1 MTHRRENL
9 IALAGNPNCGKTTL
23 FNAITGARR
32 HVGNYPGITVEKK
45 EGYCQVNGIQIQ
57 LVDLPGTYSLTAYS
71 PEELVARNY
80 LIQDRPSAV
89 INIVDSSNLERNL
102 YLTVQ
107 LLELGIP
114 VLIALN
120 MVDMATARGLE
131 INPEELGR
139 RLRLPVIPT
148 VARTGRGKEELI
160 EAAAQLVQKGA
171 VWEPLYISYGP
182 DIDPVL
188 DKMEA
193 LIGSGSFL
201 TDLHPA
207 RWTAL
212 KYLETD
218 EEVIRKGKEKDPALS
233 GKLEGLAEQVSQH
246 LQKTLDSY
254 PEAIIADHRYG
265 FISAL
270 LKGGVVKQSHKADRL
285 YLSDQLDRV
294 LTNRFFGPVL
304 MMLIIYAV
312 YTFTFTYSKVPVGW
326 LEAGFAELGRLADS
340 SLPPGPFKSLIVSGV
355 IDGVGGVLGFVP
367 LILFMF
373 FGIAFLEDTGYLARV
388 AYMLDRVFR
397 TFGLHGSSVMAYII
411 SGGIAGGCAVPGVLA
426 ARTLRSSRERIAT
439 LITAPFM
446 NCGAKL
452 PVFAMLIAAFF
463 SAKEAQVMFLLTV
476 LSWVAALLI
485 AKLIRSTILRG
496 PSTPFLLE
504 LPPYRLPTFKG
515 LLIHTWERAWQYI
528 RKAGTI
534 ILAISIVFWALMSFP
549 GLPETERKIYDGK
562 RASILADPTQGVKG
576 SLLNAG
582 TSAGGEAPQP
592 TSPLKPPDPRPGQV
606 SAAANPTG
614 GPGSQARLAA
624 RLDEVDNE
632 EAQAALKNSIAGRI
646 GSGLT
651 FITSVNGF
659 DWRTNVALLS
669 GIAAKEIIISTMGT
683 AYSLGRS
690 RRGEKTPL
698 SGRLAADAS
707 WTPLKAFSLIIFIM
721 LYAPCFATVTCI
733 IRESSWK
740 WGLFSMAFNTLAAFI
755 VSALV
760 YRGGLWL
767 GLG

>member
-1 MTHRRENL
+1 MKL
-9 IALAGNPNCGKTTL
+9 IPK
-23 FNAITGARR
+23 
-32 HVGNYPGITVEKK
+32 
-45 EGYCQVNGIQIQ
+45 
-57 LVDLPGTYSLTAYS
+57 
-71 PEELVARNY
+71 
-80 LIQDRPSAV
+80 
-89 INIVDSSNLERNL
+89 
-102 YLTVQ
+102 
-107 LLELGIP
+107 
-114 VLIALN
+114 
-120 MVDMATARGLE
+120 
-131 INPEELGR
+131 ELGR
-139 RLRLPVIPT
+139 RLSLPVIPT
-148 VARTGRGKEELI
+148 VARTGSGKEQLL
-160 EAAAQLVQKGA
+160 EAAGRLAQKGGL
-171 VWEPLYISYGP
+171 WEPLHISYGP

-193 LIGSGSFL
+193 LIRSGGFL
-201 TDLHPA
+201 TDSHPA

-218 EEVIRKGKEKDPALS
+218 EEVIRKGRGKDSALS
-233 GKLEGLAEQVSQH
+233 SKLEELAEQVSQH

-265 FISAL
+265 FIAAL
-270 LKGGVVKQSHKADRL
+270 LKEGVVKRSHKADRL
-285 YLSDQLDRV
+285 YLSDQIDRV

-326 LEAGFAELGRLADS
+326 LEAGFSELGRFADS
-340 SLPPGPFKSLIVSGV
+340 SLPPGPFKSLIISGV

-426 ARTLRSSRERIAT
+426 TRTLRSSRERIAT

-463 SAKEAQVMFLLTV
+463 PAKETQVMFLLTV
-476 LSWVAALLI
+476 LSWVAALLV

-534 ILAISIVFWALMSFP
+534 ILAISIIFWALMSFP
-549 GLPETERKIYDGK
+549 GLPETERKIYDEQ
-562 RASILADPTQGVKG
+562 RASILA
-576 SLLNAG
+576 
-582 TSAGGEAPQP
+582 
-592 TSPLKPPDPRPGQV
+592 
-606 SAAANPTG
+606 G
-614 GPGSQARLAA
+614 GPGSRARLH
-624 RLDEVDNE
+624 EVDNE
-632 EAQAALKNSIAGRI
+632 EARAALKNSIAGRI

-651 FITSVNGF
+651 LITSANGF

-669 GIAAKEIIISTMGT
+669 GIAAKEIILSTMGT

-690 RRGEKTPL
+690 GRGEKMPL
-698 SGRLAADAS
+698 SERLASDPSMDPAKSFFTDYFYYVIRA
-707 WTPLKAFSLIIFIM
+707 LFCDDN
-721 LYAPCFATVTCI
+721 LYNP
-733 IRESSWK
+733 
-740 WGLFSMAFNTLAAFI
+740 
-755 VSALV
+755 
-760 YRGGLWL
+760 
-767 GLG
+767 

>member
-1 MTHRRENL
+1 MAHGRENL

-45 EGYCQVNGIQIQ
+45 EGYCQVNDIEIE

-80 LIQDRPSAV
+80 LIHDRPDAV

-120 MVDMATARGLE
+120 MIDMAAARGLE

-148 VARTGRGKEELI
+148 VARTGRGKEELLQ
-160 EAAAQLVQKGA
+160 AAAQLVQKG
-171 VWEPLYISYGP
+171 VDWEPLYISYGP

-193 LIGSGSFL
+193 LILTAGFL
-201 TDLHPA
+201 TYSHPA

-270 LKGGVVKQSHKADRL
+270 LKGGVVKKSHKADRL

-312 YTFTFTYSKVPVGW
+312 YKFTFTYSKLPVGW
-326 LEAGFAELGRLADS
+326 LEAGFSELGRFADS
-340 SLPPGPFKSLIVSGV
+340 SLPPGPFKSMVISGV

-373 FGIAFLEDTGYLARV
+373 FAIAFLEDTGYLARV

-426 ARTLRSSRERIAT
+426 TRTLRSPRERLAT

-476 LSWVAALLI
+476 LSWLAALLI

-528 RKAGTI
+528 RKAGTV

-549 GLPETERKIYDGK
+549 GLPETERKIYDAQ
-562 RASILADPTQGVKG
+562 RASIL
-576 SLLNAG
+576 
-582 TSAGGEAPQP
+582 AGGEAPQP
-592 TSPLKPPDPRPGQV
+592 TSPFKPPDRRPGQT
-606 SAAANPTG
+606 SAAANPAG
-614 GPGSQARLAA
+614 GPGSQARLQ
-624 RLDEVDNE
+624 EVDNE

-651 FITSVNGF
+651 LITSVNGF

-669 GIAAKEIIISTMGT
+669 GIAAKEIILSTMGT

-690 RRGEKTPL
+690 RRGEQIPL
-698 SGRLAADAS
+698 SGRLAADSS
-707 WTPLKAFSLIIFIM
+707 WTPLKALSLIIFIM

-733 IRESSWK
+733 IRESTWK
-740 WGLFSMAFNTLAAFI
+740 WGLFSMVFNTLTAFV

>member
-1 MTHRRENL
+1 MAQPQANL

-23 FNAITGARR
+23 FNAITGARQ

-45 EGYCQVNGIQIQ
+45 QGHCLVNGRQMQ

-71 PEELVARNY
+71 PEELVTRNF
-80 LIQDRPSAV
+80 LVQDRPSAV

-102 YLTVQ
+102 YLTLQ

-120 MVDMATARGLE
+120 MVDMAAARGLE
-131 INPEELGR
+131 INTKELER

-148 VARTGRGKEELI
+148 VARTGRGKDELLK
-160 EAAAQLVQKGA
+160 AAAQLAQKRE
-171 VWEPLYISYGP
+171 VWEPLHISYGP

-188 DKMEA
+188 DGMEA
-193 LIGSGSFL
+193 QIQSGGFL
-201 TDLHPA
+201 TDLYPA

-212 KYLETD
+212 KYLEAD
-218 EEVIRKGKEKDPALS
+218 EEVIRKGKQKDPVVS
-233 GKLEGLAEQVSQH
+233 DKLEEAAEQVSQH
-246 LQKTLDSY
+246 LHKTLDSY

-270 LKGGVVKQSHKADRL
+270 LKEGVVKQSHKADRL
-285 YLSDQLDRV
+285 YISDQLDRV
-294 LTNRFFGPVL
+294 LTNRFFGPVF
-304 MMLIIYAV
+304 MVLIIFAV
-312 YTFTFTYSKVPVGW
+312 YKFTFTYSKVPVEW
-326 LEAGFAELGRLADS
+326 LESVFAALGKFADS
-340 SLPPGPFKSLIVSGV
+340 SLPPGPLKSLIVSGV

-373 FGIAFLEDTGYLARV
+373 FAVAFLEDTGYLARM
-388 AYMLDRVFR
+388 AYMLDRIFR

-426 ARTLRSSRERIAT
+426 TRTLRSPRERLAT
-439 LITAPFM
+439 IITAPIM

-463 SAKEAQVMFLLTV
+463 SAKEAQVMFLLTI
-476 LSWVAALLI
+476 LSWTAALLI

-515 LLIHTWERAWQYI
+515 LLIHTWERAWQYV

-534 ILAISIVFWALMSFP
+534 ILAFSILFWALMYFP
-549 GLPETERKIYDGK
+549 RLPETEKKLYDDI
-562 RASILADPTQGVKG
+562 RASILADAPNPVKESMLGPKASGRG
-576 SLLNAG
+576 S
-582 TSAGGEAPQP
+582 
-592 TSPLKPPDPRPGQV
+592 
-606 SAAANPTG
+606 NPETERY
-614 GPGSQARLAA
+614 RL
-624 RLDEVDNE
+624 RLQEVDYE

-646 GSGLT
+646 GSALT
-651 FITSVNGF
+651 RITSVNGF
-659 DWRTNVALLS
+659 DWRVNVALFS

-683 AYSLGRS
+683 AYSLGLS
-690 RRGEKTPL
+690 RRGEQIPL
-698 SGRLAADAS
+698 SGRLAADPS
-707 WTPLKAFSLIIFIM
+707 WTALKAFSLIIFIM
-721 LYAPCFATVTCI
+721 LYAPCFATIACI

-740 WGLFSMAFNTLAAFI
+740 WGLFSMTFNTLTAFI

-760 YRGGLWL
+760 YRGGIWL

>member
-1 MTHRRENL
+1 MAHGWENL

-45 EGYCQVNGIQIQ
+45 EGYCQVNDIEIE

-89 INIVDSSNLERNL
+89 INIVDASNLDRNL

-120 MVDMATARGLE
+120 MVDMATARGFE
-131 INPEELGR
+131 INAEELGR
-139 RLRLPVIPT
+139 RLRVPVIPT
-148 VARTGRGKEELI
+148 VARTGSGKEELLQ
-160 EAAAQLVQKGA
+160 AAAQLVQKGA
-171 VWEPLYISYGP
+171 VWDPLYISYGP

-212 KYLETD
+212 KYLEAD
-218 EEVIRKGKEKDPALS
+218 VEVIRKGREKDPAIS

-265 FISAL
+265 FITAL
-270 LKGGVVKQSHKADRL
+270 LKGGVVKHSHKTDRL
-285 YLSDQLDRV
+285 YLTDQLDRV
-294 LTNRFFGPVL
+294 LINRFFGPVL

-326 LEAGFAELGRLADS
+326 LEAGFSELGRLADS

-373 FGIAFLEDTGYLARV
+373 FGIAILEDTGYLARV

-463 SAKEAQVMFLLTV
+463 SSKEAQVMFLLTV

-549 GLPETERKIYDGK
+549 GLPESKRKIYDDE
-562 RASILADPTQGVKG
+562 RASILAGGAG
-576 SLLNAG
+576 SL
-582 TSAGGEAPQP
+582 
-592 TSPLKPPDPRPGQV
+592 
-606 SAAANPTG
+606 
-614 GPGSQARLAA
+614 ARLGA
-624 RLDEVDNE
+624 RIDEIDNE
-632 EAQAALKNSIAGRI
+632 EAQAALKYSIAGRI

-651 FITSVNGF
+651 LVTSVNGF

-690 RRGEKTPL
+690 RRGEKIPL
-698 SGRLAADAS
+698 SGRLAADPS

-733 IRESSWK
+733 IRESTWK
-740 WGLFSMAFNTLAAFI
+740 WGLFSMVFNTLTAFI
-755 VSALV
+755 VSGLV

>member
-1 MTHRRENL
+1 MNHVRENL
-9 IALAGNPNCGKTTL
+9 IALAGNPNCGKSTL
-23 FNAITGARR
+23 FNAITGARQ

-45 EGYCQVNGIQIQ
+45 EGYCQVNGRQIE

-71 PEELVARNY
+71 LEELVARNF
-80 LIQDRPSAV
+80 LLEDRPSAV
-89 INIVDSSNLERNL
+89 INIVDASNLERNL

-114 VLIALN
+114 MVVALN
-120 MVDMATARGLE
+120 MIDMATARGLA
-131 INPEELGR
+131 INSEELGR
-139 RLRLPVIPT
+139 RLRVPVIPT
-148 VARTGRGKEELI
+148 VARTGKGKEHLLGAAVEL
-160 EAAAQLVQKGA
+160 AQKDTA
-171 VWEPLYISYGP
+171 WAPLHISYGP

-188 DKMEA
+188 DRMEEQIQSA
-193 LIGSGSFL
+193 AFL
-201 TDLHPA
+201 TDSHPS

-212 KYLETD
+212 KYLEAD
-218 EEVIRKGKEKDPALS
+218 EEVIRKGKEEDPALS
-233 GKLEGLAEQVSQH
+233 GKLEEFAGQVSQH
-246 LQKTLDSY
+246 LRNTLDSY
-254 PEAIIADHRYG
+254 PEAIIADYRYG

-270 LKGGVVKQSHKADRL
+270 LKEGVVKRGHKADRL
-285 YLSDQLDRV
+285 YLSDQFDRV

-304 MMLIIYAV
+304 MMLIIYGV
-312 YTFTFTYSKVPVGW
+312 YKFTFTYSKAPVGW
-326 LEAGFAELGRLADS
+326 LEACFTALGTCADS
-340 SLPPGPFKSLIVSGV
+340 SLPPGPLKSLIVSGV

-373 FGIAFLEDTGYLARV
+373 FAIAFLEDTGYLARV
-388 AYMLDRVFR
+388 AYMLDRIFR

-426 ARTLRSSRERIAT
+426 TRTLRSPRERLAT
-439 LITAPFM
+439 LMTAPFM

-463 SAKEAQVMFLLTV
+463 SAKEAQVMFILTI
-476 LSWVAALLI
+476 LSWMAALLV
-485 AKLIRSTILRG
+485 AKLLRSTILRG

-534 ILAISIVFWALMSFP
+534 ILGISVVFWALMSFP
-549 GLPETERKIYDGK
+549 GLPQTERKIYNEQ
-562 RASILADPTQGVKG
+562 RASILAEAPQAVRE
-576 SLLNAG
+576 SLLNSGAIES
-582 TSAGGEAPQP
+582 TTKNSETTPNPQTDSYLLRLQKVDYREA
-592 TSPLKPPDPRPGQV
+592 
-606 SAAANPTG
+606 
-614 GPGSQARLAA
+614 
-624 RLDEVDNE
+624 E
-632 EAQAALKNSIAGRI
+632 AALKNSIAGRI

-651 FITSVNGF
+651 VITAVNGF

-669 GIAAKEIIISTMGT
+669 GVAAKEVIISTMGT
-683 AYSLGRS
+683 AYSLGHS
-690 RRGEKTPL
+690 RRGEQIPL
-698 SGRLAADAS
+698 SERIGADKS

-721 LYAPCFATVTCI
+721 LYAPCFATITCI
-733 IRESSWK
+733 IRESTWK
-740 WGLFSMAFNTLAAFI
+740 WGLFSMVFNTTTAFL

>member
-1 MTHRRENL
+1 MTRPRENL

-23 FNAITGARR
+23 FNAITGARQ

-45 EGYCQVNGIQIQ
+45 EGYCQVNGRQIQ

-71 PEELVARNY
+71 PEELVARNF

-107 LLELGIP
+107 LLELGMP

-120 MVDMATARGLE
+120 MVDMAAARGLE
-131 INPEELGR
+131 INFEELGR
-139 RLRLPVIPT
+139 RLRLPVVPT

-160 EAAAQLVQKGA
+160 EAAAQMGQKHLA
-171 VWEPLYISYGP
+171 WEPLHISYGP

-188 DKMEA
+188 DRMESHIRSA
-193 LIGSGSFL
+193 GFL
-201 TDLHPA
+201 TDLLPA

-218 EEVIRKGKEKDPALS
+218 DEVIRKGREKDPALS
-233 GKLEGLAEQVSQH
+233 GKLEELAEQVSQH
-246 LQKTLDSY
+246 LQKTLDTY

-270 LKGGVVKQSHKADRL
+270 LKEGVVKKSHKTDRL

-304 MMLIIYAV
+304 MRLIIYAV
-312 YTFTFTYSKVPVGW
+312 YKFTFTYSKVPIGW
-326 LEAGFAELGRLADS
+326 LEAGFSALGRFADS

-373 FGIAFLEDTGYLARV
+373 FAIAFLEDTGYLARV

-397 TFGLHGSSVMAYII
+397 TFGLHGSSVMAYVI

-426 ARTLRSSRERIAT
+426 TRTLRSPRERIAT

-463 SAKEAQVMFLLTV
+463 PAKEAQVMFLLTV
-476 LSWVAALLI
+476 LSWAAALLI

-534 ILAISIVFWALMSFP
+534 ILAISIIFWALMSFP
-549 GLPETERKIYDGK
+549 GLSETQRKIYDEE
-562 RASILADPTQGVKG
+562 RTSILAGAPQGVKEP
-576 SLLNAG
+576 LLDAG
-582 TSAGGEAPQP
+582 AS
-592 TSPLKPPDPRPGQV
+592 
-606 SAAANPTG
+606 AANPAG
-614 GPGSQARLAA
+614 DPGSQARLQ
-624 RLDEVDNE
+624 EVDNE

-651 FITSVNGF
+651 LISSVNGF

-690 RRGEKTPL
+690 RRGEKIPL
-698 SGRLAADAS
+698 SARLAADLS

-721 LYAPCFATVTCI
+721 LYAPCFATITCI
-733 IRESSWK
+733 IRESTWK
-740 WGLFSMAFNTLAAFI
+740 WGLFSMAFNSLTAFI
-755 VSALV
+755 ISALV

>member
-1 MTHRRENL
+1 MAHGWENL

-45 EGYCQVNGIQIQ
+45 EGYCQVNDIEIE

-89 INIVDSSNLERNL
+89 INIVDASNLDRNL

-120 MVDMATARGLE
+120 MVDMATARGFE
-131 INPEELGR
+131 INAEELGR
-139 RLRLPVIPT
+139 RLRVPVIPT
-148 VARTGRGKEELI
+148 VARTGSGKEELLQ
-160 EAAAQLVQKGA
+160 AAAQLVQKGA
-171 VWEPLYISYGP
+171 VWDPLYISYGP

-212 KYLETD
+212 KYLEAD
-218 EEVIRKGKEKDPALS
+218 VEVIRKGREKDPAIS

-265 FISAL
+265 FITAL
-270 LKGGVVKQSHKADRL
+270 LKGGVVKHSHKTDRL
-285 YLSDQLDRV
+285 YLTDQLDRV
-294 LTNRFFGPVL
+294 LINRFFGPVL
-304 MMLIIYAV
+304 MMLVIYAV

-326 LEAGFAELGRLADS
+326 LEAGFSELGRLADS
-340 SLPPGPFKSLIVSGV
+340 SLPPGPFKSLIISGV

-373 FGIAFLEDTGYLARV
+373 FGIAILEDTGYLARV

-463 SAKEAQVMFLLTV
+463 SSKEAQVMFLLTV

-549 GLPETERKIYDGK
+549 GLPESKRKIYDDE
-562 RASILADPTQGVKG
+562 RASILAGGAG
-576 SLLNAG
+576 SL
-582 TSAGGEAPQP
+582 
-592 TSPLKPPDPRPGQV
+592 
-606 SAAANPTG
+606 
-614 GPGSQARLAA
+614 ARLGA
-624 RLDEVDNE
+624 RIDEIDNE
-632 EAQAALKNSIAGRI
+632 EAQAALKYSIAGRI

-651 FITSVNGF
+651 LVTSVNGF

-690 RRGEKTPL
+690 RRGEKIPL
-698 SGRLAADAS
+698 SGRLAADPS

-733 IRESSWK
+733 IRESTWK
-740 WGLFSMAFNTLAAFI
+740 WGLFSMVFNTLTAFI
-755 VSALV
+755 VSGLV